1 VIHRFSGEQVVFD
14 TKVSEATGMWNG
26 KRPWK
31 NRFFAPINQDMQIPS
46 VPLKRLLFLAKRSQS
61 RWSREGEGANYL
73 DGERE
78 PVH

>member
-1 VIHRFSGEQVVFD
+1 
-14 TKVSEATGMWNG
+14 MG
-26 KRPWK
+26 KDKSDPPRLCPEFRT
-31 NRFFAPINQDMQIPS
+31 NLIPSPLEQDMQIPS